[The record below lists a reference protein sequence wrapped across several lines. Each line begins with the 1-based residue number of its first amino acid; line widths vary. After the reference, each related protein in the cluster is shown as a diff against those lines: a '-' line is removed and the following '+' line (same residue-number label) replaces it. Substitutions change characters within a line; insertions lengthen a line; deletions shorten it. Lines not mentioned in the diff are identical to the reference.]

1 MKTPFF
7 KAALSIVRKD
17 FLAELRS
24 RELVGA
30 MGLFVLLSVLVFSFA
45 LELNRQARAE
55 TVGGVLWVTVVFA
68 SILGLNRSMA
78 MEREQGN
85 FEALLIAPIDRAAM
99 YVGKLIGNYVFTVAV
114 SLPLLVVM
122 TVLYNVAVITPEV
135 IGVLLLGAFGMTV
148 VGTLL
153 AAMTVQTRAREALLP
168 IIMLPIVLPVLLA
181 AVRATNAILSRAPLA
196 QWSDWLLILVVLA
209 VIYLVMCLL
218 TFGFIVEE

>member
-1 MKTPFF
+1 MKTPFLQS
-7 KAALSIVRKD
+7 ALAIARKD

-24 RELVGA
+24 RELVGG

-45 LELNRQARAE
+45 LELNRQARSE

-114 SLPLLVVM
+114 SLPLLLVM
-122 TVLYNVAVITPEV
+122 TILYNVAVITPEV
-135 IGVLLLGAFGMTV
+135 VGVLLLGAFGMTV

-153 AAMTVQTRAREALLP
+153 AAMTVQTRSREALLP
-168 IIMLPIVLPVLLA
+168 IIMLPIVLPALLA
-181 AVRATNAILSRAPLA
+181 SVRATNAILSRAPA
-196 QWSDWLLILVVLA
+196 EQWSDWVLILLVLD

-218 TFGFIVEE
+218 TFGFVVEE